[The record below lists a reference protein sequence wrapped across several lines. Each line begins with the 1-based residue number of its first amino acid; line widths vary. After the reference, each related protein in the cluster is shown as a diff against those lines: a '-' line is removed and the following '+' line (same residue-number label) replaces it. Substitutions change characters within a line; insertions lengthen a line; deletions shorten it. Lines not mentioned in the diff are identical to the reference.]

1 MGLVSFT
8 TDLWTDLNMRPF
20 MAITCHWIE
29 NKVVDGRAMLHLCS
43 DLIDFHHVP
52 GRHTGEHLAEVFVY
66 ILDRLQLTSRIGWIT
81 CDNTMNND
89 TLMEHLE
96 QLISTRYPDMPF
108 EWVNNRIR

>member
-8 TDLWTDLNMRPF
+8 TDLWTDLNMHPF

-29 NKVVDGRAMLHLCS
+29 NKVIDGRATLHLCS
-43 DLIDFHHVP
+43 DLIGFHCVP
-52 GRHTGEHLAEVFVY
+52 GHHTGEHLAEVFVY

-81 CDNTMNND
+81 CNNVTNND

-96 QLISTRYPDMPF
+96 RLISTRYPDMPF
-108 EWVNNRIR
+108 ERVNNRIR